1 MIPSFHRFMMKHNN
15 HQNSE
20 ITSYRCWLR
29 TRLGGSRGAV
39 AIEFAIM
46 LPMLITILF
55 GIIQY
60 GLILNTR
67 QLMTYAAREAA
78 RSYAIGESTGDEAEA
93 LAISLLNN
101 ASYNY
106 DTTLTDDGTSVQF
119 DISLPMAEA
128 ALVNA
133 LEDSLMSGNIEV
145 SVTMRLEE

>member
-1 MIPSFHRFMMKHNN
+1 MTANQDGTIIHTASKSTAFR
-15 HQNSE
+15 
-20 ITSYRCWLR
+20 RWLR
-29 TRLGGSRGAV
+29 CRLGDTRGAV

-46 LPMLITILF
+46 MPMLITVLF

-78 RSYAIGESTGDEAEA
+78 RSYAIGESTSDEAQA
-93 LAISLLNN
+93 LAITLLNN
-101 ASYNY
+101 ATYNY
-106 DTTLTDDGTSVQF
+106 ATDLTDDGTSVQF
-119 DISLPMAEA
+119 DITLPMAEA

-133 LEDSLMSGNIEV
+133 LETSLMSGNIAV

>member
-1 MIPSFHRFMMKHNN
+1 MSRHTNHKVRSATSFQR
-15 HQNSE
+15 
-20 ITSYRCWLR
+20 WLR
-29 TRLGGSRGAV
+29 HRLGDSRGAV

-78 RSYAIGESTGDEAEA
+78 RSYAIGESTEAEAEA